1 MTETYKDYVHRIAI
15 TLPEE
20 YIDIKTGES
29 HSISQEIKE
38 QLAYHAENN
47 TLVHLIFS
55 ALDAYLTSHKSHSP
69 HAILQELAEIKK
81 MIAHKEF
88 PVPVLPAHEKTLSHS
103 PSKSTSLNMQEVE
116 DVLEAFSG

>member
-1 MTETYKDYVHRIAI
+1 MISKLGSHTTI
-15 TLPEE
+15 T
-20 YIDIKTGES
+20 
-29 HSISQEIKE
+29 QEIKE
-38 QLAYHAENN
+38 QLAYHTENN

-55 ALDAYLTSHKSHSP
+55 AFDAYFTSHKSHSP
-69 HAILQELAEIKK
+69 HTILQELAEIKK